1 MSLGAQPPPIW
12 RPTQSAPV
20 PGPPHARF
28 EILVATAHRLIELS
42 GALSWSLPS
51 LSGPETACNGAETVR
66 TSAPPPR
73 PTLPAGTPPNG
84 YSSICPPKI
93 PYHERAHTPRRTR
106 RSHVPAHMP
115 VIFTSLR
122 EGKGDYLLTQAGRL
136 RLRTVGEMGAPRRSR
151 AQVATTSQRS
161 VQCSSMHHVHQSVR
175 QSYTSSQPGQEATD
189 ARLRTS
195 SGPIQTLARNPIVN
209 VYHRTNQP
217 QTPSRSLHARRRP
230 TRRLTI
236 KCHSVRP
243 LLEPIVIHSSGEPSA
258 PIPHPASSIQHLAS
272 SRAPFVRPLFGP
284 SALTTPGGCDGTPA
298 TPRAPPR
305 PRSPPRWCI

>member
-136 RLRTVGEMGAPRRSR
+136 RLRTVGEMVVPHDGAARNHI
-151 AQVATTSQRS
+151 AAQRS
-161 VQCSSMHHVHQSVR
+161 VFVNASCSSVRPSVVYIIATGAR
-175 QSYTSSQPGQEATD
+175 SYG
-189 ARLRTS
+189 RTS
-195 SGPIQTLARNPIVN
+195 SYILR
-209 VYHRTNQP
+209 
-217 QTPSRSLHARRRP
+217 
-230 TRRLTI
+230 
-236 KCHSVRP
+236 
-243 LLEPIVIHSSGEPSA
+243 
-258 PIPHPASSIQHLAS
+258 PHPDA
-272 SRAPFVRPLFGP
+272 RAQPNCQCL
-284 SALTTPGGCDGTPA
+284 
-298 TPRAPPR
+298 
-305 PRSPPRWCI
+305 SPH